1 MPLRRSARG
10 VGGAGVSGGVS
21 GDVSVGAPSSKKARR
36 LASSSVP
43 ATLAADVATLAAD
56 VATRAADVAV
66 VRQLAALVASTLAP
80 GARITQN
87 EARRVIDKV
96 VALVPEH
103 VKSQLGDDVS
113 LLADAVAEKLE
124 HEHGVLLTK
133 ASDIHGDGG
142 ASVTPSLATDAGLEN
157 AAALLEVGEDAKLA
171 LAVALARQPVTQEI
185 VQAAVRAVH
194 ASLKAAAAAADGD
207 DDDDACAAL
216 RSCTAVGTLG
226 AHATG
231 RRSFGL
237 LNAVNA
243 AARGAANVRLQALVG
258 SSEMR
263 SAEKDA
269 ESDAALARA
278 CALATVR
285 ASAARHGDAKEAAA
299 VAIFHRCL
307 HRLHRQH
314 AAPGIRATGAGLRA
328 LAQARLRAVLS
339 GDERATAAT
348 RVDIADALGH
358 DAMPILSTLGS
369 LARAVD
375 DSDADSTLARRLAVR
390 VYGRSTFDT
399 LPQDVAKAVRMATAT
414 AWILCFAA
422 ALRQGV
428 QCTRGSSWFTAMEA
442 SVRARAMVA
451 AAGGGVGEQEAAA
464 GIARAAVMPTESVVN
479 WLSEQAKRGKKKK
492 AAPFMARLASIVSAG
507 GGIADTPEVWAALM
521 LPLDEVKEGITDVE
535 AADLLELGAL
545 YEMQRRQR
553 EEEEEE
559 EEEEDD
565 DGGDDDE
572 DMEDSEEDEEDEEDG
587 GVDVAALEQAVSG
600 ALQQVA
606 GDVAADDEEEEDDD
620 DEEEDDDDIEVDDR
634 RMGSVD
640 DMLAALEKG
649 L

>member
-10 VGGAGVSGGVS
+10 GGVSGVSGGVS
-21 GDVSVGAPSSKKARR
+21 GDVSGSAPSSKKARR

-43 ATLAADVATLAAD
+43 ATLAAD

-171 LAVALARQPVTQEI
+171 LAVGLARQPVTQEI
-185 VQAAVRAVH
+185 AQAAVRAVH
-194 ASLKAAAAAADGD
+194 ASLKAAAAAAAAAADGD

-263 SAEKDA
+263 SAGKDA

-314 AAPGIRATGAGLRA
+314 AAPGIRATAAGLRA

-399 LPQDVAKAVRMATAT
+399 LPQDVAKAIRMATAT

-553 EEEEEE
+553 EEEKEEE
-559 EEEEDD
+559 DDDD

-606 GDVAADDEEEEDDD
+606 GDVAADDEEEDDDD

>member
-1 MPLRRSARG
+1 MPLRRSAR
-10 VGGAGVSGGVS
+10 GVS

-43 ATLAADVATLAAD
+43 ATL
-56 VATRAADVAV
+56 AADVAV

-113 LLADAVAEKLE
+113 LLADAVTEKLE

-185 VQAAVRAVH
+185 AQAAVRAVH
-194 ASLKAAAAAADGD
+194 ASLKAAAAAAAAADG

-237 LNAVNA
+237 LNAANA

-559 EEEEDD
+559 EEEDDD

-572 DMEDSEEDEEDEEDG
+572 DMEDSEEDDEEDG

-606 GDVAADDEEEEDDD
+606 GDVAADDDDEEDDD
-620 DEEEDDDDIEVDDR
+620 DDEEDDDDIEVDDR

>member
-1 MPLRRSARG
+1 M
-10 VGGAGVSGGVS
+10 
-21 GDVSVGAPSSKKARR
+21 
-36 LASSSVP
+36 ASSSAP
-43 ATLAADVATLAAD
+43 
-56 VATRAADVAV
+56 ATRAADVAV

-142 ASVTPSLATDAGLEN
+142 ASVIPSLATDAGLEN

-185 VQAAVRAVH
+185 AQAAVRAVH
-194 ASLKAAAAAADGD
+194 ASLKAAAAAAAAADGD

-314 AAPGIRATGAGLRA
+314 AAPGIRATAAGLRA

-399 LPQDVAKAVRMATAT
+399 MPQDVAKAIRMATAT

-559 EEEEDD
+559 EDDDD

-606 GDVAADDEEEEDDD
+606 GDVAADDEEEEEDDD
-620 DEEEDDDDIEVDDR
+620 DDEDDDDIEVDDR